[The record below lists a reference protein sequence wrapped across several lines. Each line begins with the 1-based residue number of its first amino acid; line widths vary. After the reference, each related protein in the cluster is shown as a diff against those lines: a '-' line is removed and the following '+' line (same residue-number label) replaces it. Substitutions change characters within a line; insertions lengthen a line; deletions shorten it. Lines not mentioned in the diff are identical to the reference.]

1 MHQTQE
7 YRLIDKLDDGGAKKV
22 TVLVN
27 GQSVAAFS
35 GESVLATLFSLGE
48 RAICKNS
55 HDGISGAYCGMGI
68 CHCCL
73 VRVNGRE
80 KQRACM
86 TPVAD
91 GMVIETIRSLSDSLK
106 VISNEPHEAHA

>member
-1 MHQTQE
+1 MHQAQE
-7 YRLIDKLDDGGAKKV
+7 YRRIGNLDDGGAKKV
-22 TVLVN
+22 TVHVN

-55 HDGISGAYCGMGI
+55 HGGISGAYCGMGV

-91 GMVIETIRSLSDSLK
+91 GMIIETIRSLSDSLK
-106 VISNEPHEAHA
+106 IIPNDPQEAHA